1 MGLFTFYLLK
11 FAAYA
16 AFILGAL
23 LIFFPKT
30 IAKINQAGAKFIIRT
45 DILLTKHR
53 IITGVLLLM
62 CGIFL
67 LYLIKTIPVKL

>member
-23 LIFFPKT
+23 LLFFPKA
-30 IAKINQAGAKFIIRT
+30 IAKINQAGTKFIIRA
-45 DILLTKHR
+45 DVLLTKHR
-53 IITGVLLLM
+53 IIAGVLLLVG
-62 CGIFL
+62 GIFL
-67 LYLIKTIPVKL
+67 LYLIRTIPLKL

>member
-16 AFILGAL
+16 AFILAAL

-30 IAKINQAGAKFIIRT
+30 IAKINQAGATFIIRT
-45 DILLTKHR
+45 DMLLTKHR